1 MSYGYD
7 SLGRTTSVRYEDGA
21 QVDYTYD
28 NNGNLGLLTDSASG
42 RKTQYFYDFQ
52 DRLMRWEQSGSGYAN
67 IVYQEAVGLVQWR
80 LGSRMNGV

>member
-1 MSYGYD
+1 MHGTMQVPRQRYGTD
-7 SLGRTTSVRYEDGA
+7 
-21 QVDYTYD
+21 
-28 NNGNLGLLTDSASG
+28 GNLGLLTDSASG

-67 IVYQEAVGLVQWR
+67 IVYQVAVGLVRWR